1 MSNKYGVFENE
12 VLLGEE
18 IKQKY
23 KKVQKGDLVYNPHRI
38 NVGSI
43 GLVPEECD
51 GGYVSGIYIV
61 FRSKNAKV
69 PPEFILTLLKSDAYR
84 KVIEAYD
91 TKYGAVRAN
100 LTYEQLC
107 RIRIPILPPSR
118 LEKFMDHLSEL
129 TAMERQLKEKRVS
142 TGEYLGKIIEKK

>member
-1 MSNKYGVFENE
+1 V
-12 VLLGEE
+12 
-18 IKQKY
+18 
-23 KKVQKGDLVYNPHRI
+23 

-43 GLVPEECD
+43 GLVSEECA

-61 FRSKNAKV
+61 FRSKNSKV
-69 PPEFILTLLKSDAYR
+69 PPEFILTLLKSDAYK

-107 RIRIPILPPSR
+107 RIRIPILSLSK
-118 LEKFMDHLSEL
+118 LEKFMDHLKGLAEI
-129 TAMERQLKEKRVS
+129 EKILKEKRLS
-142 TGEYLGKIIEKK
+142 TGEYLNKILEKK